1 LNISSLEYLIKALVS
16 RSNKVS
22 TIEETLSSM
31 FCVDLLSE
39 IIVLNND
46 RVLLVWKYLF
56 EHIKILLSSLFTKNK
71 LKQEQYIIL
80 ERLTINILK
89 LSNLFYEKEDMQ
101 ESLNQLIEIMGTIP
115 GKKNKI
121 KKKK

>member
-115 GKKNKI
+115 GKKI
-121 KKKK
+121 K